1 MIRLLIL
8 ILAAG
13 FVGCNSSNSDEK
25 PLSSDLVQLE
35 NQFAQAMVKKDR
47 TTLDRVV
54 TPEFTVT
61 GIKYMDSAAV
71 TRSVW
76 MTNILQDMKLD
87 SAYFLD
93 IKSNSINDVG
103 IVRARFFWK
112 GSYVDQPFTDTTSFV
127 DTWIKRNGDWRIVSR
142 VMVEP

>member
-1 MIRLLIL
+1 MNRLLIL
-8 ILAAG
+8 LLAAG

-35 NQFAQAMVKKDR
+35 NQFAQAIMKKDR
-47 TTLDRVV
+47 ATLDRVV

-76 MTNILQDMKLD
+76 MTNILHDMKLD
-87 SAYFLD
+87 SVHFID
-93 IKSNSINDVG
+93 IKSNSIDDVG

-112 GSYVDQPFTDTTSFV
+112 GTYGEKPFADTTSFV
-127 DTWIKRNGDWRIVSR
+127 DTWIKRNNDWRIVSR
-142 VMVEP
+142 VMVD